1 MLQHSESDDHSPVN
15 VIQFQDKNTE
25 IESEALWDKEDTQQ
39 EYHIQINSD
48 RILDIFQSIETQ
60 IDPFTCVFKT
70 NQQMIVMHKQK
81 LTLLK
86 KLGYLICKSEN
97 KYCIIL
103 IKLENQNS
111 LLIKS
116 LKGDSEIN
124 DSIMKR
130 IGNAIYQFSDKNQH
144 LSHIDEIMQVQI
156 YIRHE
161 DSRFN
166 PFHLDSLSVAMIY
179 KYLQDK
185 IVIPDQITMKQI
197 YNLIEKEHENIKRE
211 PLLVKQQQVSQFHIF
226 TIERFIFN
234 KIYDQMMNHY
244 IEKFQERQNQ
254 VDLKKMQLR
263 EKYSKEDLI
272 KSLEIKNHYLPNA
285 DIPYFEAINE
295 LKLINLYKT
304 PTEMLKQFQ
313 YVLVLIRGVAF
324 ECNQKEEIIAMDD
337 ELPILIWVA
346 LMSDI
351 TNLYA
356 KIYFVDDYIQEI
368 ENEKRILTNLR
379 VSLDYISKEWKL

>member
-1 MLQHSESDDHSPVN
+1 MNIYQQNQSALKTAFILQAILTEQKIIFLKQSLNKAQRDLNELR
-15 VIQFQDKNTE
+15 FQQNHLQSKGEDLISNHQKNQRKLLKQVDE
-25 IESEALWDKEDTQQ
+25 LQQ
-39 EYHIQINSD
+39 LITKLNLKQDQINQLQLSNM
-48 RILDIFQSIETQ
+48 IFG
-60 IDPFTCVFKT
+60 
-70 NQQMIVMHKQK
+70 M
-81 LTLLK
+81 
-86 KLGYLICKSEN
+86 
-97 KYCIIL
+97 
-103 IKLENQNS
+103 IKL
-111 LLIKS
+111 K
-116 LKGDSEIN
+116 
-124 DSIMKR
+124 
-130 IGNAIYQFSDKNQH
+130 
-144 LSHIDEIMQVQI
+144 
-156 YIRHE
+156 

-166 PFHLDSLSVAMIY
+166 PFHLNSLSVAMIY

-185 IVIPDQITMKQI
+185 IEIPEQITMKQI
-197 YNLIEKEHENIKRE
+197 SNLIEKEHDNIKKE
-211 PLLVKQQQVSQFHIF
+211 PLLIKQQQVSQFHIF

-234 KIYDQMMNHY
+234 KIFDQMMNYY
-244 IEKFQERQNQ
+244 IEKYQERQNQ
-254 VDLKKMQLR
+254 VDLKKKQLK

-272 KSLEIKNHYLPNA
+272 KSLEIKNQYLPNS

-346 LMSDI
+346 LISDVP
-351 TNLYA
+351 NLYA
-356 KIYFVDDYIQEI
+356 KIQFVDDYIQEI

>member
-1 MLQHSESDDHSPVN
+1 MQQHSESDDHSPVH

-25 IESEALWDKEDTQQ
+25 IESEALWDREDGQQ

-48 RILDIFQSIETQ
+48 RILDIFQSIESQ

-70 NQQMIVMHKQK
+70 NQQMIVMYKQK
-81 LTLLK
+81 LLLLK
-86 KLGYLICKSEN
+86 RLGYLICKNET

-124 DSIMKR
+124 DGIMKK
-130 IGNAIYQFSDKNQH
+130 IGNAIYQFTDKNQH
-144 LSHIDEIMQVQI
+144 LSHIDEII
-156 YIRHE
+156 HE

-185 IVIPDQITMKQI
+185 IVIPEKLNMKQL
-197 YNLIEKEHENIKRE
+197 YNLVEKEHDKIKEE
-211 PLLVKQQQVSQFHIF
+211 PLLIKSIQVSQFHIF

-234 KIYDQMMNHY
+234 KIFDQMMNQY
-244 IEKFQERQNQ
+244 IEKYQQRQEQ
-254 VDLKKMQLR
+254 VDQKKIQLR
-263 EKYSKEDLI
+263 KRYSQEDLI
-272 KSLEIKNHYLPNA
+272 NQLEIKNQYLPKSQ
-285 DIPYFEAINE
+285 IPYFEAINE
-295 LKLINLYKT
+295 LKLISFYKT

-337 ELPILIWVA
+337 ELPILIWIA
-346 LMSDI
+346 LMSDVP
-351 TNLYA
+351 NLYA
-356 KIYFVDDYIQEI
+356 KIFFVDDYIQEI

>member
-70 NQQMIVMHKQK
+70 NQQMIVMYKQK
-81 LTLLK
+81 LPLLK
-86 KLGYLICKSEN
+86 KLGYLICKSET

-111 LLIKS
+111 LFIKS

-124 DSIMKR
+124 DSIMKK

-185 IVIPDQITMKQI
+185 IEIPEQITMKQI

-211 PLLVKQQQVSQFHIF
+211 PLLIKQQQVSQFHIF

-244 IEKFQERQNQ
+244 IEKLQERQSQ

-272 KSLEIKNHYLPNA
+272 KSLEIKNQYLPNSE
-285 DIPYFEAINE
+285 IPYFEAINE
-295 LKLINLYKT
+295 LTMINLYKT

-351 TNLYA
+351 ANLYA